1 MIFFYIMAGLGAALA
16 YNAALVS
23 EGKVYREQVLGT
35 YRSPRERLK
44 AFVAALIN
52 KVILTENVVKK
63 LKIVKGSKK
72 TYVSRFLMSA
82 GVAILLAVETQSLGL
97 LLFGAVFAWA
107 YPTVS
112 LSRKVKRWHEDI
124 LLEIPTLVRMLKI
137 RFAISDTVTNAV
149 VNVRDSLSGPL
160 GEEWLLMVSEVE
172 NQIPLDTA
180 LDNLT
185 KRADVRELV
194 SVCSRLKSY
203 YRMGLP
209 EAPFGDMDNTLI
221 QIQAIQRR
229 AQIKRMTTPLMFFT
243 GIGFLT
249 LVIPIL
255 VVVLINMFHSIM
267 FSF

>member
-1 MIFFYIMAGLGAALA
+1 MILFYLMAGLGAVLA
-16 YNAALVS
+16 YNAALAS
-23 EGKVYREQVLGT
+23 EGRVYREQVLGT
-35 YRSPRERLK
+35 YRPPVERLK
-44 AFVAALIN
+44 GVASALIN
-52 KVILTENVVKK
+52 KVILTDNVLKK
-63 LKIVKGSKK
+63 LAIVKGSKK

-82 GVAILLAVETQSLGL
+82 AVTILLAIELRSWGFF
-97 LLFGAVFAWA
+97 LFGAVFAWA

-137 RFAISDTVTNAV
+137 RFAISDTVANAL
-149 VNVRDSLSGPL
+149 VNIKGSLSGPL
-160 GEEWLLMVSEVE
+160 GEEWSLMVSEIE
-172 NQIPLDTA
+172 NKIPLDTA

-185 KRADVRELV
+185 RRADVRELM

-203 YRMGLP
+203 FRMGLP
-209 EAPFGDMDNTLI
+209 DAPFGDMDNTLI

-243 GIGFLT
+243 GVGFLS
-249 LVIPIL
+249 LMIPIL